1 MALLSSTNLT
11 LADWAKLFDPDGKLA
26 VITNVLSQTNEILE
40 DCVFKQANGK
50 THHRVTIATG
60 LPAVYWRQINQGIPP
75 SKQTTAQ
82 VDEGI
87 GMLEARSETDCVL
100 ARLSGDVGKFRMSA
114 ALSHMESMGQTQAR
128 TMFYGNTTTQP
139 ASYLGLSDRFGVAS
153 GAANSQNVLLGG
165 SLGGQTDNMSVWL
178 VGWGDETVY
187 CTFPEGSQAG
197 LIHQNLGE
205 QTVYGAGGVAANR
218 MQAFVDLY
226 QWHHGMVVQ
235 DWRYVVRI
243 ANLDAGDA
251 NTLGGFQSPTDLNNI
266 LHQMVKAVYRV
277 PNLNMCRPAFY
288 VNRLAHSALSRI
300 AMEKSQTALALQSGL
315 TQFGSPTN
323 YLTCLGIPIRRCDT
337 LAVNETRV
345 V

>member
-1 MALLSSTNLT
+1 MAVLSNTNLT

-75 SKQTTAQ
+75 SKATTAQ

-100 ARLSGDVGKFRMSA
+100 ARLSGDVNKFRFGQARM
-114 ALSHMESMGQTQAR
+114 HIESMGQTQAN
-128 TMFYGNTTTQP
+128 TMIYGSTVSQP
-139 ASYLGLSDRFGVAS
+139 ASYLGLTDRFSLLS
-153 GAANSQNVLLGG
+153 GAANSQNVLNGGG
-165 SLGGQTDNMSVWL
+165 STADSQMSAWL

-187 CTFPEGSQAG
+187 CTFPEGSKAG
-197 LIHQNLGE
+197 LTHQDLGE
-205 QTVYGAGGVAANR
+205 QTVYGAGGVTANR

-226 QWHHGMVVQ
+226 TWHHGLVVQ

-243 ANLDAGDA
+243 ANIESSQA
-251 NTLGGFQSPTDLNNI
+251 NTLASFQAPTNLNSI
-266 LHQMVKAVYRV
+266 IHQMVKACYRV

-288 VNRLAHSALSRI
+288 VNRLLHSAIARI
-300 AMEKSQTALALQSGL
+300 AMEKSSSAIALQEGL
-315 TQFGSPTN
+315 TQFGSPTR
-323 YLTCLGIPIRRCDT
+323 YLTCLGIPIRRCDALST
-337 LAVNETRV
+337 IEAVV
-345 V
+345 A

>member
-1 MALLSSTNLT
+1 MAVLSSTNLT

-26 VITNVLSQTNEILE
+26 VVTNVLSQTNEILE

-75 SKQTTAQ
+75 SKATTAQ

-100 ARLSGDVGKFRMSA
+100 ARLSGDVNKFRFGQSRMH
-114 ALSHMESMGQTQAR
+114 LESMGQTQAL
-128 TMFYGNTTTQP
+128 TMLYGNTTTQP
-139 ASYLGLSDRFGVAS
+139 ASYLGLTDRFSVLN
-153 GAANSQNVLLGG
+153 GAANSQNVLSGG
-165 SLGGQTDNMSVWL
+165 GATANAQMSAWL
-178 VGWGDETVY
+178 IGWGDETVY

-197 LIHQNLGE
+197 LIHQDLGE
-205 QTVYGAGGVAANR
+205 QTVYGAGGVNANR

-226 QWHHGMVVQ
+226 QWHHGLVVQ
-235 DWRYVVRI
+235 DWRYVVRM
-243 ANLDAGDA
+243 ANIDASEA
-251 NTLGGFQSPTDLNNI
+251 NTLGGFQAPTNLNS
-266 LHQMVKAVYRV
+266 LVHQMVKAVYRV

-300 AMEKSQTALALQSGL
+300 AMEKSQSAIGLQEGL
-315 TQFGSPTN
+315 TQFGSPTR
-323 YLTCLGIPIRRCDT
+323 YLTCLGIPIRRNDALKT
-337 LAVNETRV
+337 TEAVV
-345 V
+345 S

>member
-1 MALLSSTNLT
+1 MAVLSNTNLT

-75 SKQTTAQ
+75 SKATTAQ

-100 ARLSGDVGKFRMSA
+100 ARLSGDVNKFRFGQSRMHLEA
-114 ALSHMESMGQTQAR
+114 MGQTQAL
-128 TMFYGNTTTQP
+128 TMLYGSTATNP
-139 ASYLGLSDRFGVAS
+139 ASYLGLSDRFGVMA
-153 GAANSQNVLLGG
+153 GAANSQNVLSAGG
-165 SLGGQTDNMSVWL
+165 TTPDEQMSMWL
-178 VGWGDETVY
+178 VGWGDETAY

-197 LIHQNLGE
+197 ILHKDLGE
-205 QTVYGAGGVAANR
+205 QTVYGAGGVNANR

-226 QWHHGMVVQ
+226 QWHHGLVIQ
-235 DWRYVVRI
+235 DWRYVARI
-243 ANLDAGDA
+243 ANIEADDA
-251 NTLGGFQSPTDLNNI
+251 NILGGFQDPANVNSM
-266 LHQMVKAVYRV
+266 LHQMIKAVYRI
-277 PNLNMCRPAFY
+277 PNLNMCRPAWY

-300 AMEKSQTALALQSGL
+300 AMEKSQNAITLQEGV
-315 TQFGSPTN
+315 TQFGSPTR
-323 YLTCLGIPIRRCDT
+323 YLTCLGIPIRRCDALST
-337 LAVNETRV
+337 TEALVT
-345 V
+345 

>member
-1 MALLSSTNLT
+1 MAALSTTNLT

-75 SKQTTAQ
+75 SKATSAQ

-87 GMLEARSETDCVL
+87 GMLEARCETDCVL
-100 ARLSGDVGKFRMSA
+100 ANMSGDVGRFRFGQSRM
-114 ALSHMESMGQTQAR
+114 HIESMGQTQAL
-128 TMFYGNTTTQP
+128 TTFYGSTTAQP
-139 ASYLGLSDRFGVAS
+139 ASYLGLSDRFS
-153 GAANSQNVLLGG
+153 LLNGAANSQNVLDGG
-165 SLGGQTDNMSVWL
+165 GTTAAAQMSVWL

-197 LIHQNLGE
+197 LVHRDLGE
-205 QTVYGAGGVAANR
+205 QTVYGQGGVNANR
-218 MQAFVDLY
+218 MQAYVDLY
-226 QWHHGMVVQ
+226 QWHHGLVVQ

-243 ANLDAGDA
+243 ANIEASDA
-251 NTLGGFQSPTDLNNI
+251 NTLGGFQAPTNLNSM
-266 LHQMVKAVYRV
+266 LHQMIKAVYRV
-277 PNLNMCRPAFY
+277 PNINMCRPAFY

-300 AMEKSQTALALQSGL
+300 AMEKSSSAVMLQQGV
-315 TQFGSPTN
+315 TQFGSPTS
-323 YLTCLGIPIRRCDT
+323 YLSCLGIPIRRCDSLST
-337 LAVNETRV
+337 KEARV